1 MPYLFI
7 SFYKNLDTE
16 QNNNMSLNEQF
27 KLLQRRMPL
36 ERQSSS
42 LKEFMEICFPSGF
55 RKKYYIA
62 CPNFKREKE
71 SDNYGFWYLNNVV
84 IRPEHTPKMASVLP
98 DNQNIILIGDIRGRE
113 YVFTK

>member
-7 SFYKNLDTE
+7 SFSKNLDTK
-16 QNNNMSLNEQF
+16 QKNNMSLNEQF

-55 RKKYYIA
+55 SKKYYIT
-62 CPNFKREKE
+62 CPNFKREKNKYD
-71 SDNYGFWYLNNVV
+71 SGVPFY
-84 IRPEHTPKMASVLP
+84 TM
-98 DNQNIILIGDIRGRE
+98 
-113 YVFTK
+113 